1 MKRDALRGG
10 LADVIGF
17 EDEVGEVPGSKV
29 HGMKHNICKSVVNDA
44 IWGDCSEW
52 VSHVLAV

>member
-1 MKRDALRGG
+1 MKRDALRRGM
-10 LADVIGF
+10 ADVIGF